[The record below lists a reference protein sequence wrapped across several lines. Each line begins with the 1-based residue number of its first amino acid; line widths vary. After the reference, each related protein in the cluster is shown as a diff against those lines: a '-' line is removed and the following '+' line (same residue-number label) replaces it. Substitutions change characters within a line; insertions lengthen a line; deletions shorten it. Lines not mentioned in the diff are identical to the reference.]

1 MNALVMEHQP
11 PELPKSDSSTASSP
25 FVYRGYFEQERFSPP
40 IVALSALF
48 ALFFLYQIGGAIL
61 TILFTGARSSDIT
74 EWNSSA
80 MRLSQS
86 LAQLLFLALPT
97 LLLVSLHTGRSPL
110 SAINLDFL
118 GLRRPPSLMAS
129 VSGSLAIIVMTPFLS
144 YVGDVQLVIMNDV
157 FGWREVISQMQAQY
171 KTLLE
176 KLTVVHSPAEFVGVV
191 LTVAFVPALCEECLF
206 RGYVQHNFLR
216 AMPTARAIVLT
227 GIIFGLY
234 HINPVQIVPLMIL
247 GVYLSYLRASS
258 GTLLL
263 PMLAHFANNFFSVLG
278 LMAVRQKEALGL
290 SDDVVR
296 RLQSDEPD
304 ISSPVA
310 IVAMLISAS
319 LTLAL
324 LALYRRSLN
333 RASTG

>member
-1 MNALVMEHQP
+1 
-11 PELPKSDSSTASSP
+11 
-25 FVYRGYFEQERFSPP
+25 
-40 IVALSALF
+40 
-48 ALFFLYQIGGAIL
+48 
-61 TILFTGARSSDIT
+61 
-74 EWNSSA
+74 
-80 MRLSQS
+80 
-86 LAQLLFLALPT
+86 
-97 LLLVSLHTGRSPL
+97 
-110 SAINLDFL
+110 
-118 GLRRPPSLMAS
+118 MAS
-129 VSGSLAIIVMTPFLS
+129 LSGSLATIVMTPFLS

-157 FGWREVISQMQAQY
+157 FGWREAISQMQVQY
-171 KTLLE
+171 KTILE
-176 KLTVVHSPAEFVGVV
+176 KLTVVHSPAEFVSVV
-191 LTVAFVPALCEECLF
+191 MTVAFVPALCEECLF
-206 RGYVQHNFLR
+206 RGYVQHNFSR
-216 AMPTARAIVLT
+216 AMPTARATVLT

-304 ISSPVA
+304 ISSPAA
-310 IVAMLISAS
+310 IVAMLISAA

-324 LALYRRSLN
+324 LALYQRSLN

>member
-1 MNALVMEHQP
+1 
-11 PELPKSDSSTASSP
+11 
-25 FVYRGYFEQERFSPP
+25 
-40 IVALSALF
+40 
-48 ALFFLYQIGGAIL
+48 
-61 TILFTGARSSDIT
+61 
-74 EWNSSA
+74 
-80 MRLSQS
+80 
-86 LAQLLFLALPT
+86 
-97 LLLVSLHTGRSPL
+97 
-110 SAINLDFL
+110 
-118 GLRRPPSLMAS
+118 
-129 VSGSLAIIVMTPFLS
+129 
-144 YVGDVQLVIMNDV
+144 
-157 FGWREVISQMQAQY
+157 
-171 KTLLE
+171 
-176 KLTVVHSPAEFVGVV
+176 
-191 LTVAFVPALCEECLF
+191 
-206 RGYVQHNFLR
+206 
-216 AMPTARAIVLT
+216 PTARAIVLT